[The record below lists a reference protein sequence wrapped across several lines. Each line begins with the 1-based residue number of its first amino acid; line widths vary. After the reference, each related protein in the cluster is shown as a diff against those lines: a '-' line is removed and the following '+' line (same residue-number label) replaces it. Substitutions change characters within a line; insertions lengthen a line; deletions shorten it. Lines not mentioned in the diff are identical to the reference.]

1 MTYRVELTARAEA
14 DLDRIYERLSSASAK
29 GAARW
34 YESFWDGVERLKTHP
49 FSCVL
54 AFEHDQFQ
62 EELRHLLFG
71 TTQGR
76 TYRAL
81 FVVRE
86 DVVKIVAVRWPG
98 ERPIKPRDLE
108 I

>member
-1 MTYRVELTARAEA
+1 MTYHIVLAARAEA
-14 DLDRIYERLSSASAK
+14 DLDRIYERLSQGSTK
-29 GAARW
+29 GAARS
-34 YESFWDGVERLKTHP
+34 YQSFWRAVERLKTHP

-54 AFEHDQFQ
+54 AYEHDQFQ

-71 TTQGR
+71 TRQGR

-81 FVVRE
+81 LVVRG
-86 DVVKIVAVRWPG
+86 DRVVIVAVRWPG
-98 ERPIKPRDLE
+98 ERLMKPSDLD

>member
-1 MTYRVELTARAEA
+1 MTARAEA
-14 DLDRIYERLSSASAK
+14 DPNRIYEKLAQGSTK

-34 YESFWDGVERLKTHP
+34 YESFWASVERLKTHP
-49 FSCVL
+49 SSCAL
-54 AFEHDQFQ
+54 AYEHDQFH

-71 TTQGR
+71 TKRGR

-81 FVVRE
+81 FVIRGDLVL
-86 DVVKIVAVRWPG
+86 IVAVRWPG
-98 ERPIKPRDLE
+98 DRPLKPGEIK

>member
-14 DLDRIYERLSSASAK
+14 DLDRIYERLSRGSAK

-34 YESFWDGVERLKTHP
+34 YESFWNAVERFKTHP
-49 FSCVL
+49 LSCVL
-54 AFEHDQFQ
+54 AFEHDQFR
-62 EELRHLLFG
+62 EELRHFLFG
-71 TTQGR
+71 TRQGR

-81 FVVRE
+81 FVVRG
-86 DVVKIVAVRWPG
+86 DVVKTVAVRWPG
-98 ERPIKPRDLE
+98 ERPMKPRDVD